1 MKKNFSISW
10 KESRQ
15 PRKQRK
21 YLAKAPLHIRH
32 KFVASNLSKELRKKY
47 SRRSFHTR
55 KGDNV
60 KIMSGKFRGKTGKIS
75 GINLK
80 KSRVSIEN
88 VQVQK
93 KDGTKIKVYFH
104 PSKLQ
109 IQELTLD
116 DKKRLEAI
124 NRNQERKN
132 AS

>member
-32 KFVASNLSKELRKKY
+32 KFLASNLSKELRKKY
-47 SRRSFHTR
+47 SRRSFPAR

-93 KDGTKIKVYFH
+93 KDGTKIKVYF
-104 PSKLQ
+104 
-109 IQELTLD
+109 
-116 DKKRLEAI
+116 
-124 NRNQERKN
+124 
-132 AS
+132 